1 MLDVL
6 QRDPDVAFRSVFKQS
21 GWVQRQLSLKERLRA
36 FDFPVWLYSRM
47 RKHAIAQ
54 KSMERGISSLVV
66 ASVFRAMWAESGLGG
81 LNELNSQPTDGDH
94 QLPPGMKGK
103 EDEVKHRSE
112 LGDSAEAEDNKAGS
126 EDCPSY
132 HTN

>member
-1 MLDVL
+1 
-6 QRDPDVAFRSVFKQS
+6 
-21 GWVQRQLSLKERLRA
+21 
-36 FDFPVWLYSRM
+36 
-47 RKHAIAQ
+47 
-54 KSMERGISSLVV
+54 
-66 ASVFRAMWAESGLGG
+66 MWAESGLGG

-94 QLPPGMKGK
+94 WLPPGMKGK

-132 HTN
+132 QTNSKCRSDQAHSSNLSADISFPETVGVQEVSGADGNRSLFVCLKKEHEMGQ